1 MVSHMHYNLDAN
13 KYFVIFFTFKLITCF
28 IDIHLYALGFTSG
41 AADNNCWLG
50 WKNEKRKKE
59 KKQSVEEL
67 LGVPNNISYF

>member
-41 AADNNCWLG
+41 AADNNC
-50 WKNEKRKKE
+50 
-59 KKQSVEEL
+59 
-67 LGVPNNISYF
+67 